1 MRRTFGIIACLC
13 ALAIT
18 LAFIEA
24 APQQSKA
31 KNTKPS
37 KTATVGYGNSD
48 VITQDEL
55 MVYDYF
61 LASDQL
67 EGRNTPSRGYDTA
80 ALYVASHLK
89 EWGLKPGGS
98 TTGTNGPL
106 QPYMIPIEL
115 VTSQLDA
122 AGMKLS
128 MTMPAPTARGGG
140 RGGAGGGGGG
150 GRGGAVAAAPTGPR
164 SYEYTKGWTIGAGGG
179 GGFGGGGG
187 RGGGGAEPAD
197 IAGAPM
203 VFVGNGYV
211 INKTN
216 TNPYQGINVRG
227 KVMVVAGT
235 PIELVQAQQAAAAA
249 AAAARGAA
257 GGAAAGGGRGGARG
271 PAANPLGVEGTDFM
285 TPLGYAVKNGALGII
300 MIPSFQ
306 QLSAMANPP
315 AARGVG
321 PNGPAYQVLKFQ
333 PARPATVPTITAGIE
348 LTNDLFQNEKL
359 SATQVFDGAAANTKL
374 DSFDLNAEK
383 KLTLHIAATTDH
395 NHTEDV
401 IGILEGSD
409 PILKNEYVVISGH
422 LDHLGLSAP
431 DANGDTVFNGADD
444 DGSGSTAIL
453 AVARA
458 YAEGA
463 AKGIRPKRTMIF
475 LWVTGEE
482 KGLWGSQYFNQFPP
496 IDITKVVADLNMDM
510 IGRTKTPGYVDPPQY
525 KLVDPNEIFVV
536 GPNISSDDLEK
547 MMETVN
553 NGYQKMV
560 INHFYDTTAPDATHD
575 NLGPQPNGQ
584 RIFYRS
590 DHYNFA
596 KNGIPIAFFT
606 TGLHPD
612 YHRLTDSPEKL
623 DYKEMQAVS
632 KTVAALGWV
641 LANTAT
647 PPKLNAK
654 LPDQLILDM
663 KAAQAAGWG
672 RLTAVLPPLP
682 GMPF

>member
-1 MRRTFGIIACLC
+1 MRRIFGTIACLC

-18 LAFIEA
+18 LAWIEA

-31 KNTKPS
+31 KNTKAS
-37 KTATVGYGNSD
+37 KTAAVSYGNSD

-106 QPYMIPIEL
+106 QPYFIPIEL

-128 MTMPAPTARGGG
+128 LTMPAPAARGG
-140 RGGAGGGGGG
+140 RGGAGGGRGGG
-150 GRGGAVAAAPTGPR
+150 APAAPAGPR
-164 SYEYTKGWTIGAGGG
+164 SYEYAKGWTVGAGGGGFG

-211 INKTN
+211 INKSN

-227 KVMVVAGT
+227 KIMVVAGM

-257 GGAAAGGGRGGARG
+257 AGAAGAGGRGGRGGA
-271 PAANPLGVEGTDFM
+271 AANPLGVENTDFM
-285 TPLGYAVKNGALGII
+285 TPQGYAVKNGALGII
-300 MIPSFQ
+300 MIPTFQ

-333 PARPATVPTITAGIE
+333 AARQATVPTITAGIE
-348 LTNDLFQNEKL
+348 LTNDLLQNEKL
-359 SATQVFDGAAANTKL
+359 TATQVFEGAAANTKL

-409 PILKNEYVVISGH
+409 PVLKNEYVVISGH

-444 DGSGSTAIL
+444 DGSGSTAVL

-458 YAEGA
+458 FAEGA
-463 AKGIRPKRTMIF
+463 AKGMRSKRTMIF

-482 KGLWGSQYFNQFPP
+482 KGLWGSQYFNEFPP
-496 IDITKVVADLNMDM
+496 IDITKVVGDLNMDM

-547 MMETVN
+547 MLETVN
-553 NGYQKMV
+553 SGYQKMA

-575 NLGPQPNGQ
+575 NIGPQPNGQ

-654 LPDQLILDM
+654 LPDQLIQDM
-663 KAAQAAGWG
+663 KAAQAQGWG
-672 RLTAVLPPLP
+672 KLTAVLPPLP